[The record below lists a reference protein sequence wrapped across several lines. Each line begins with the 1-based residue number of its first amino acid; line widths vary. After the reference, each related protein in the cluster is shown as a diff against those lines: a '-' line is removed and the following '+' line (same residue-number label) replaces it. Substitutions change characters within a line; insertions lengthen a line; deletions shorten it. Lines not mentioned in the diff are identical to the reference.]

1 MSAFLGEADPDNLK
15 DESLDEADSDSDDE
29 NTLQSEKSKSN
40 GLFSRLTNSLKN
52 YIGNKELTEEDLKPI
67 MKNFVDLLTEKNV
80 AKEIAESLCS
90 SVTHSLLKTKTQS
103 FTTIATTVKNALKDN
118 IAKILT
124 PKQDFDVL
132 RLALSAKK
140 RGEPFKIVFI
150 GVNGVGKSTN
160 LAKVAYLLMK
170 NGLKLLIAACDNFR
184 SGAVEQLKT
193 HCRALNVDL
202 FEKGYKDDPA
212 YICKEAIDEA
222 KKNNYDCVLIDTAG
236 RMQDN
241 KKLMENLAKL
251 VEINQPDVILFVGEA
266 LTGNDSVDQLRKFN
280 QALIG
285 ILFSLD
291 ILQF

>member
-15 DESLDEADSDSDDE
+15 EDSLDEFE
-29 NTLQSEKSKSN
+29 SEEEKPTKST

-52 YIGNKELTEEDLKPI
+52 YIGNKELTEDDLKPI
-67 MKNFVDLLTEKNV
+67 MKTFVDTLTEKNV
-80 AKEIAESLCS
+80 AKEIAENLCH
-90 SVTHSLLKTKTQS
+90 SVTQSLLKTKTQS
-103 FTTIATTVKNALKDN
+103 FTTIATTVKNALKEN
-118 IAKILT
+118 VAKILT
-124 PKQDFDVL
+124 PKQDLDVL
-132 RLALSAKK
+132 RLALSAKN

-212 YICKEAIDEA
+212 YICREAIDEA
-222 KKNNYDCVLIDTAG
+222 KRGNYDCVLIDTAG

-241 KKLMENLAKL
+241 KLLMENLAKL
-251 VEINQPDVILFVGEA
+251 VEINQPDVVLFVGEA

-285 ILFSLD
+285 MV
-291 ILQF
+291 

>member
-1 MSAFLGEADPDNLK
+1 MPNRMNDFLGEADPDNLK
-15 DESLDEADSDSDDE
+15 DESLDEASSESDTETTTTKPS
-29 NTLQSEKSKSN
+29 T

-52 YIGNKELTEEDLKPI
+52 YIGNKELTDADLQPI
-67 MKNFVDLLTEKNV
+67 MKTFVDLLTEKNV
-80 AKEIAESLCS
+80 AKEIAESLCT
-90 SVTHSLLKTKTQS
+90 SVTQSLLKTKTQS
-103 FTTIATTVKNALKDN
+103 FTTISTTVKNALKEN

-124 PKQDFDVL
+124 PKQDLDVL
-132 RLALSAKK
+132 RLALSSKK

-193 HCRALNVDL
+193 HCKALNVDL

-285 ILFSLD
+285 K
-291 ILQF
+291 

>member
-1 MSAFLGEADPDNLK
+1 MPNRMNDFLGEADPDNLK
-15 DESLDEADSDSDDE
+15 DESLDEAS
-29 NTLQSEKSKSN
+29 SESETEKTTSKPST

-52 YIGNKELTEEDLKPI
+52 YIGNKELTEDDLQPI
-67 MKNFVDLLTEKNV
+67 MKSFVDLLSEKNV
-80 AKEIAESLCS
+80 AKEIAESLCT
-90 SVTHSLLKTKTQS
+90 SVTQSLLKTKTQS
-103 FTTIATTVKNALKDN
+103 FTTISTTVKNSLKEN

-132 RLALSAKK
+132 RLAISAKK

-251 VEINQPDVILFVGEA
+251 VDINQPDVILFVGEA

-285 ILFSLD
+285 KKIYFY
-291 ILQF
+291 

>member
-1 MSAFLGEADPDNLK
+1 
-15 DESLDEADSDSDDE
+15 
-29 NTLQSEKSKSN
+29 
-40 GLFSRLTNSLKN
+40 
-52 YIGNKELTEEDLKPI
+52 
-67 MKNFVDLLTEKNV
+67 MKTFVDLLTEKNV

-90 SVTHSLLKTKTQS
+90 SVTQSLLRTKTQS
-103 FTTIATTVKNALKDN
+103 FTTIATTVKNSLKDN

-193 HCRALNVDL
+193 HSRALNVDL

-212 YICKEAIDEA
+212 YICKEAIEEA
-222 KKNNYDCVLIDTAG
+222 KKSNYDCVLIDTAG

-285 ILFSLD
+285 NISFFLIIKKF
-291 ILQF
+291 